1 MTISRRDFTRYAAAG
16 AAGAASTAFAGEVFA
31 AFGDKQPITATVTG
45 ATARGYPKLVV
56 EGLNA
61 IVREAYPGSAITFK
75 PSSPGGG
82 LVQLASGDATLSVS
96 ASAPEIRHAVEGKPP
111 YKESLKGKFAYVM
124 MLNDNQPLHCIM
136 TRAWAEANGIRTFA
150 DIAAKKPRLRLN
162 LNEVGNLQAT
172 LGGANILMQVHGITP
187 QDIEKWGGSISRGNS
202 TAAKDAF
209 QDGKVDAFITASS
222 YPDSQMREIAK
233 TRPMAWLESVP
244 EKLRQAADFWNYRVD
259 KVPKSVYAFLDHD
272 VDALFQWTSMCA
284 AASVPEEVVYKYV
297 KAVHEAAERAR
308 KIHPSLAQMSG
319 EFMVRNRSG
328 LPFHPGAERYYRE
341 KALLK

>member
-1 MTISRRDFTRYAAAG
+1 MTLSRRDFARYAAA
-16 AAGAASTAFAGEVFA
+16 AAAALPAEALAG
-31 AFGDKQPITATVTG
+31 FGDKEPITATVTG

-56 EGLNA
+56 EGLNG
-61 IVREAYPGSAITFK
+61 IVRDAFPGSSITFK

-111 YKESLKGKFAYVM
+111 YREPLKGKFSYVM
-124 MLNDNQPLHCIM
+124 MLNDNQPMHCIM
-136 TRAWAEANGIRTFA
+136 SREWAEANGIKSFA

-162 LNEVGNLQAT
+162 MNEVGNLQAT

-202 TAAKDAF
+202 TAAKEAF

-222 YPDSQMREIAK
+222 YPDSQLRDIAR
-233 TRPMAWLESVP
+233 TRPTAWLESVP
-244 EKLRQAADFWNYRVD
+244 AKLKEAADFWNFRVGT
-259 KVPKSVYAFLDHD
+259 VPKSVYAFLDHD
-272 VDALFQWTSMCA
+272 VEALFQWTSMCA
-284 AASVPEEVVYKYV
+284 ATAVPEEVVYKYV
-297 KAVHEAAERAR
+297 KAVHENAEQAR
-308 KIHPSLAQMSG
+308 KIHPSLAELSG
-319 EFMVRNRSG
+319 EFMARNRSG

-341 KALLK
+341 KNLIK

>member
-1 MTISRRDFTRYAAAG
+1 MTLSRRDFARTAL
-16 AAGAASTAFAGEVFA
+16 AGAASAAFPGTLLAG
-31 AFGDKQPITATVTG
+31 FGDKEPITATVTG

-56 EGLNA
+56 EGLNG
-61 IVREAYPGSAITFK
+61 IVREAYPGSSITFK

-82 LVQLASGDATLSVS
+82 LVQLASGEATLSAS
-96 ASAPEIRHAVEGKPP
+96 ASAPEIRLAVEGKPP
-111 YKESLKGKFAYVM
+111 YRESLKGKLTYVM

-172 LGGANILMQVHGITP
+172 LGGANILLQVHGITP

-222 YPDSQMREIAK
+222 YPDSQLRDIARA
-233 TRPMAWLESVP
+233 RPSSWLESVP
-244 EKLRQAADFWNYRVD
+244 GKLKEAADFWNFRVGT
-259 KVPKSVYAFLDHD
+259 VPKSVYAFLDHD
-272 VDALFQWTSMCA
+272 VEALIQWTSLCA
-284 AASVPEEVVYKYV
+284 AAATPDEVVYKYV
-297 KAVHEAAERAR
+297 KAVHENAERAQ
-308 KIHPSLAQMSG
+308 KIHPSLAELSG
-319 EFMVRNRSG
+319 EFMARNRSG
-328 LPFHPGAERYYRE
+328 IPFHPGAERYYRE
-341 KALLK
+341 KNLLK